1 MDSNWRLLDH
11 ESTALTN
18 RPPPPRPSPT
28 SLKLTE
34 FLRLQGVRQELL
46 HLDQAKVGAQV
57 VLDVQ
62 PGLQVDR
69 QLRTK
74 KNQKYF
80 FIISFL
86 PAFLLLVFQPCMSE
100 LTGLLIGARQPNGL
114 DY

>member
-11 ESTALTN
+11 ESTALTT

-62 PGLQVDR
+62 PGLQVHR
-69 QLRTK
+69 QLGTK
-74 KNQKYF
+74 INKYF

-86 PAFLLLVFQPCMSE
+86 PAFLQLVFQPGMSE
-100 LTGLLIGARQPNGL
+100 LSGLLIGARQPNGL